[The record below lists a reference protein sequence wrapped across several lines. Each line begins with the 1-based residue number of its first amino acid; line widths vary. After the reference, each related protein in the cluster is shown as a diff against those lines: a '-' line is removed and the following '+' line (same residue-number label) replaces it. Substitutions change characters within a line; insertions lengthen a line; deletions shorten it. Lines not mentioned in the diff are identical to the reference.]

1 MKKRLLTLMLAFC
14 PLLFMSSAMA
24 AGITVYVQAN
34 TAPYLFTWGDASN
47 GNWPG
52 TKMTQSTTVN
62 GTTFWYKEFSSANSL
77 NIIFN
82 NGSGSQTSD
91 IKGLSSATGKYYY
104 TYNGT
109 TSYTDVTS
117 QYGTVQ
123 DATIDNVSIA
133 GSFNGWNTS
142 NDLFTAVTAN
152 QTYTY
157 LLDLTSDDS
166 NVEFKILPNGNW
178 LGINNLTID
187 APSEWVSG
195 NDNIVLAN
203 STTGYAT
210 YTLTATWGGGSN
222 AAAGWSLKIEGKDL
236 RSGTVEHDY
245 TVVGS
250 SEALFGTA
258 WDVTNTDNDLTK
270 DETTGVYTWTK
281 ENVTLEAGTIYYK
294 VAQDHAWN
302 VSYGYSSGQDGN
314 ADYVVNEN
322 GIYNVTFFFDPSK
335 TDEAERLYAEF
346 TKVED
351 IVVDHEYTV
360 VGDNEALFG
369 TAWDVTNTANDLT
382 KDETTGVYSWTK
394 ENVTLEANTTVLYKV
409 VQDHGWDI
417 SYGYSSSPEGNADY
431 VVSEGGIYTVA
442 FYFDPSKTDE
452 VERLY
457 AEFTKTA
464 DLPVETQDFTVSFN
478 DPGWEDVYAY
488 AWTGETPI
496 AAWPGTKLEKTG
508 DVYTYTVNA
517 AAAPANIIF
526 NNGDGNGK
534 QTPDLAF
541 EADKTYTHVWTIAGQ
556 TNEITGDDDLIF
568 GKPWDVTIE
577 ANDLTEGED
586 GKWTLTKEVELTE
599 ETSILFKAVY
609 GHAWDISYGKADG
622 SNQDYNNVAPGKY
635 NVTFTYDPSA
645 EGDKV
650 TATFEEIVVQQ
661 TITATFVNTGDWE
674 KVYAWAW
681 TTEGEGDEA
690 QTTNFFEPWPGLEL
704 TEKAAEQKDG
714 HDVYIFTYTGNTL
727 PANILFNNGEGTQTG
742 DFELVDGQE
751 YSYDVQQ
758 TITATFVNTGDWEKV
773 YAWAWTTE
781 GEGDEAQ
788 TTNFFEPWPG
798 MELTEKAAEQKDG
811 HDVYIFTY
819 TGNTLPANILFNN
832 GEGTQTG
839 DFELVDGTE
848 YRYDVPVVEKNF
860 KAYFVNMAG
869 WETVKAY
876 AWNANG
882 ELTTWPGDDAVAA
895 TAVAPYGTE
904 TPTFEAA
911 FAEAPTNVIFHNNDG
926 TQTGDMTFLQEAYY
940 TYDGLT
946 STSKLLFLD
955 IDKEYTI
962 ANETAVEDM
971 NVCYPR
977 QFTPGQKSTVCL
989 PFALTEEQAAAAGKF
1004 YRLIS
1009 VTGTEVKYE
1018 EVTSTEAN
1026 TPYLFIAAEGVE
1038 YPFENLYVQTL
1049 PATVLNEV
1057 AAGEAKMIATLETV
1071 DLTTD
1076 EETTYFGYNSEN
1088 GKWTKATV
1096 GTLKPFRAC
1105 LAIPS
1110 SSAAAKAFELDD
1122 NFNATGI
1129 RAIEGEIEK
1138 GAAVYDMQGRRV
1150 QTPTHGIYIMNG
1162 KKYVVK

>member
-52 TKMTQSTTVN
+52 TQMTQSTTVN

-123 DATIDNVSIA
+123 DATISNVSIA

-187 APSEWVSG
+187 APSGWVSG

-322 GIYNVTFFFDPSK
+322 GIYNVTFYFDPSK

-360 VGDNEALFG
+360 VGDNEDIFG
-369 TAWDVTNTANDLT
+369 FAWDILSTANNLT

-417 SYGYSSSPEGNADY
+417 SYGYSSGENGNADY

-442 FYFDPSKTDE
+442 FHFDPSKTDE
-452 VERLY
+452 AERLY

-464 DLPVETQDFTVSFN
+464 DLPAEPQDFTVSFT
-478 DPGWEDVYAY
+478 DPGWNEVYAF
-488 AWTGETPI
+488 AWTGETPVV
-496 AAWPGTKLEKTG
+496 AWPGTKLDKTG

-541 EADKTYTHVWTIAGQ
+541 EADKLYTHVWTIAGQ
-556 TNEITGDDDLIF
+556 TNEISGDDDIIF

-577 ANDLTEGED
+577 ANNLTEGED
-586 GKWTLTKEVELTE
+586 GTWTLTKEVELTE

-609 GHAWDISYGKADG
+609 GHAWDIAYGKADG
-622 SNQDYNNVAPGKY
+622 SNQDYNNIPAGKY

-650 TATFEEIVVQQ
+650 TATFEEIVV
-661 TITATFVNTGDWE
+661 
-674 KVYAWAW
+674 
-681 TTEGEGDEA
+681 
-690 QTTNFFEPWPGLEL
+690 
-704 TEKAAEQKDG
+704 
-714 HDVYIFTYTGNTL
+714 
-727 PANILFNNGEGTQTG
+727 TQT
-742 DFELVDGQE
+742 V
-751 YSYDVQQ
+751 
-758 TITATFVNTGDWEKV
+758 TATFVNTGDWEKV

-798 MELTEKAAEQKDG
+798 MELTEKATEQKDG

-819 TGNTLPANILFNN
+819 TGKTLPANILFNN
-832 GEGTQTG
+832 GEGTQTD
-839 DFELVDGTE
+839 DFELVDGEE
-848 YRYDVPVVEKNF
+848 YSYTVPVVEKNF

-869 WETVKAY
+869 WETVKAH

-882 ELTTWPGDDAVAA
+882 NLTTWPGDDATAA

-955 IDKEYTI
+955 IDKEYAI
-962 ANETAVEDM
+962 ASETAVEGM
-971 NVCYPR
+971 NVCLPR
-977 QFTPGQKSTVCL
+977 HFTPGQKSTVCL
-989 PFALTEEQAAAAGKF
+989 PFALTADQAAAAGKF

-1038 YPFENLYVQTL
+1038 YPFENIYVETL

-1057 AAGEAKMIATLETV
+1057 TVGEAKMIATLETI

-1076 EETTYFGYNSEN
+1076 DETTYFGYNSEN

-1110 SSAAAKAFELDD
+1110 SSAAAKASELDD
-1122 NFNATGI
+1122 NLNTTGI
-1129 RAIEGEIEK
+1129 NTVNGNANVTNAAI
-1138 GAAVYDMQGRRV
+1138 YDL
-1150 QTPTHGIYIMNG
+1150 
-1162 KKYVVK
+1162 